1 MIFRKITSVEKIK
14 LVLGECANTF
24 YNKAICN
31 EKVIDNLADKYNRY
45 AEFYCCFT
53 EDIIIGCIAFYSND
67 ENKHIGFLSMI
78 IVKKEYQA
86 KGVGKKLLGLC
97 IEKCIQRGMEKLRL
111 EVNKN
116 NINAINFYKKIDGII
131 IGEKEDSFIME
142 IMLKD
147 KLLIS
152 GE

>member
-1 MIFRKITSVEKIK
+1 
-14 LVLGECANTF
+14 
-24 YNKAICN
+24 
-31 EKVIDNLADKYNRY
+31 
-45 AEFYCCFT
+45 
-53 EDIIIGCIAFYSND
+53 
-67 ENKHIGFLSMI
+67 
-78 IVKKEYQA
+78 
-86 KGVGKKLLGLC
+86 
-97 IEKCIQRGMEKLRL
+97 MEKLRL

-142 IMLKD
+142 IILKD